1 MFVMTK
7 SKFKKMPR
15 YLMLVSGLIII
26 LTTIGFGLAILPINS
41 EIDNVQL
48 EIDNMTEKVNRLIFN
63 IHMNSDQLVKMSST
77 YGTYKILNELNS
89 SDKDEFKEHLRNQ
102 IYQSIVIL
110 RGKGLTS
117 IERDYYNTLTIP
129 ELEKEFEK
137 QEKDFENEWVEIQT
151 WKTKLEE
158 KLMQLKDKRD
168 DYSMIFI
175 IIQIIGLF
183 LGILGDFLRG

>member
-1 MFVMTK
+1 
-7 SKFKKMPR
+7 MPR

-48 EIDNMTEKVNRLIFN
+48 EIDNMTEKVNRLSFN

-89 SDKDEFKEHLRNQ
+89 SDKDEFKEHLRDQ

-117 IERDYYNTLTIP
+117 IEIDYYNTLTIP
-129 ELEKEFEK
+129 KLEKEFEK

-151 WKTKLEE
+151 RKTKLEE

-168 DYSMIFI
+168 FCSMIFI
-175 IIQIIGLF
+175 TIQIIGLF
-183 LGILGDFLRG
+183 LGIWGDFLRG